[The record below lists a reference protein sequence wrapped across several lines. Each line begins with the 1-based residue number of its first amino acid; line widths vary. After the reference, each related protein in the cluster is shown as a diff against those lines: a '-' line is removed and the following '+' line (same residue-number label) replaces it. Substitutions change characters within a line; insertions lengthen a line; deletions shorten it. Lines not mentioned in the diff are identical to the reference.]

1 MYIKLMIMKDKY
13 KYFILFTMKILAVVF
28 LISAIGSFITTIIYN
43 ILRNQDDILF
53 FIFTNLSVTL
63 FYRTAMAA
71 FFFCFAMFI
80 EDWLKSE

>member
-1 MYIKLMIMKDKY
+1 MKDKY
-13 KYFILFTMKILAVVF
+13 KILILFILKLLAVIF

-43 ILRNQDDILF
+43 IKNDTDNIVF

-63 FYRTAMAA
+63 FYRAVMAV
-71 FFFCFAMFI
+71 FFFVFAIFI